1 MDVEHQQRGPQNRT
15 NERIRVPAVRVISED
30 GEALGVM
37 DVRDAVQRARSIGL
51 DLVEIAPNADPPVC
65 RIIDYGKFL
74 YEQKKKAHEAKKKQV
89 TVTVKEIKFRPATD
103 NHDYEYRLKRAFEW
117 LAEGDKVRATISFR
131 GREMSHRELGAKILA
146 RMREDLAEVADVEV
160 MPKMEGYQMFM
171 IMVPKKGK
179 VPVKK
184 AKPAEKPAEKAEVE
198 TGRESGGKAGRA
210 TGGKAGRATGG
221 GIRGKSGGRAGG
233 STGAAAGRNSL
244 IRYTAI
250 LRSKSCQN

>member
-1 MDVEHQQRGPQNRT
+1 
-15 NERIRVPAVRVISED
+15 VRVISED

-37 DVRDAVQRARSIGL
+37 DVRDAVQRARGLGL

-65 RIIDYGKFL
+65 KIIDYGKFL
-74 YEQKKKAHEAKKKQV
+74 YDQKKKAHEAKKKQV

-131 GREMSHRELGAKILA
+131 GREMSHRELGSKILA

-184 AKPAEKPAEKAEVE
+184 EKPAEKAGE
-198 TGRESGGKAGRA
+198 KAPE
-210 TGGKAGRATGG
+210 K
-221 GIRGKSGGRAGG
+221 
-233 STGAAAGRNSL
+233 AAAKPAEKQAEKQADKPAEKPTEEPAV
-244 IRYTAI
+244 TAAE
-250 LRSKSCQN
+250 KPAEAPAEEKPAEEPAGQPEEKV